1 MTSNAMAGRPLYP
14 EYFDGNPASL
24 NWWAPRAPMNGRS
37 AVEDFTNH
45 WAIQAACDGERLERE
60 DQDTWTGTVGLT
72 ETEMMAQAALSAN
85 V

>member
-1 MTSNAMAGRPLYP
+1 
-14 EYFDGNPASL
+14 
-24 NWWAPRAPMNGRS
+24 MNGRS